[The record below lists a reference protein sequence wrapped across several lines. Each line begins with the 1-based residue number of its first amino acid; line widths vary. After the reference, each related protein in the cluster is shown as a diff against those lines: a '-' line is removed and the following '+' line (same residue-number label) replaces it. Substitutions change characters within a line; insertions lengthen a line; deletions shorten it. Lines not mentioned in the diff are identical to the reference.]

1 MGLGMAEKDPDD
13 IDWDLKV
20 LDMLVPGLLSPGA
33 TYTEKDYDQKS
44 KGKGR
49 MVGDLSEVDWE
60 QWTMKSLAVEFKI
73 RYWGGASKR
82 NIRTLGIYRQYK
94 IRVCR
99 ECHRILK
106 TYDRYH
112 DCTGSYIRYIRDNP
126 VVVFAEDFD
135 LVRSIFQSFKSRL
148 RYEHLTIMDFSRMCP
163 LTACTLDFG
172 LPSDDDLVMASPFEE
187 PDEYFLRRQKAA
199 FGTETE
205 VVM

>member
-49 MVGDLSEVDWE
+49 MIDDLSGVDWE

-73 RYWGGASKR
+73 RYWEGASKR

-99 ECHRILK
+99 KCHRILK
-106 TYDRYH
+106 TYDGYH
-112 DCTGSYIRYIRDNP
+112 DCTGSYIRYIRDDP
-126 VVVFAEDFD
+126 MVVFVEDFD
-135 LVRSIFQSFKSRL
+135 LGRSIFQSFKSRL
-148 RYEHLTIMDFSRMCP
+148 RYEHLTIVDFSRMCRSQYVHS
-163 LTACTLDFG
+163 T
-172 LPSDDDLVMASPFEE
+172 SDYLVTTTSS
-187 PDEYFLRRQKAA
+187 
-199 FGTETE
+199 
-205 VVM
+205 